1 MDSTARTH
9 GMPPIFGRHQ
19 EFLAQ
24 EAERPGSSGGRAQ
37 RSVSPPLLCSS
48 QARHFSVQWPSAPH
62 RSHLGLFQKSIRGAS
77 TEPTSRTCSLRF
89 MSLHSPLR
97 IASVAAPEVPCA
109 DGGSVCFSGDR
120 ALNAL
125 TFATTSNGAVLGM
138 PTKGSQ
144 WGYSSLS
151 NACPGHLSV
160 RISSSTPTGNSP
172 WANHVLIF
180 SCRMGPCSTF
190 MSSK

>member
-19 EFLAQ
+19 ESLAQ

-138 PTKGSQ
+138 PTKGSPTFFGGRPLHDVPRRLQ
-144 WGYSSLS
+144 RPRRLRR
-151 NACPGHLSV
+151 PDRV
-160 RISSSTPTGNSP
+160 RRLPS
-172 WANHVLIF
+172 W
-180 SCRMGPCSTF
+180 
-190 MSSK
+190 